1 MTKRNIQFF
10 RNKTVMGTYTD
21 HQTAIT
27 TAKGKFSVIAQ
38 DPGLLDGEIV
48 LYRYTINNSAEIHT
62 IVGVVCEKDGSKH
75 IEILG
80 NDDILNGEITQALT
94 DAKSYTDAQIQ
105 DLDATVSSEEDKPV
119 VVKITQTDGKI
130 TSVEVTTD
138 IDVTG
143 QIEAALAELD
153 GTATIATQDAN
164 GNVTLKAG
172 IVEEDGI
179 IKNDNSLADI
189 KLAKVATSGKAEDVS
204 VTDSD
209 NVIAATTVE
218 GALVEIAKEI
228 DAMVMTESS
237 VVALATDGSALNYSN
252 IKQENGQ
259 VKITDK
265 KQLIKFNT
273 AYNAENNL
281 VATMFDVTTA
291 VNNTTY
297 TAGTNVTISDDRKIN
312 VPLGLAYDSDNKKIY
327 LTQGVNEDAA
337 IIDTIDATA
346 FIKDGMLEKAE
357 LVTNPEG
364 QPNGTYIKLTF
375 NTDAEKEII
384 YINVTSLIDTY
395 TGDGYI
401 TVENYTIKHKEI
413 FEGEQNVGM
422 IVTPDTQNG
431 IVDNFGEQT
440 IITVPVLTFDKAG
453 HVKTVN
459 SQSVT
464 ISLPAAP
471 TASTITITD
480 TANNFEAEN
489 VEGALAELAGDIA
502 TAVEGIKNYASIKV
516 GETTI
521 APSTNADELAFES
534 DGIITIEASESEN
547 ATDTLTFKHKEIT
560 AGELTTPTEDK
571 VLTLS
576 TTAQTIEVPVLV
588 FDNYGHIKE
597 KGTQKYNITIPTQLT
612 SSVAAGNGITVTPNT
627 TDNNTEYK
635 VEVKLNPNTNDM
647 LTVDENGLNLSSVYD
662 CGEYE

>member
-395 TGDGYI
+395 TCDGYI

>member
-1 MTKRNIQFF
+1 
-10 RNKTVMGTYTD
+10 
-21 HQTAIT
+21 
-27 TAKGKFSVIAQ
+27 
-38 DPGLLDGEIV
+38 
-48 LYRYTINNSAEIHT
+48 
-62 IVGVVCEKDGSKH
+62 
-75 IEILG
+75 
-80 NDDILNGEITQALT
+80 
-94 DAKSYTDAQIQ
+94 
-105 DLDATVSSEEDKPV
+105 
-119 VVKITQTDGKI
+119 
-130 TSVEVTTD
+130 
-138 IDVTG
+138 
-143 QIEAALAELD
+143 
-153 GTATIATQDAN
+153 
-164 GNVTLKAG
+164 
-172 IVEEDGI
+172 
-179 IKNDNSLADI
+179 
-189 KLAKVATSGKAEDVS
+189 
-204 VTDSD
+204 
-209 NVIAATTVE
+209 
-218 GALVEIAKEI
+218 
-228 DAMVMTESS
+228 
-237 VVALATDGSALNYSN
+237 
-252 IKQENGQ
+252 
-259 VKITDK
+259 
-265 KQLIKFNT
+265 
-273 AYNAENNL
+273 
-281 VATMFDVTTA
+281 
-291 VNNTTY
+291 
-297 TAGTNVTISDDRKIN
+297 
-312 VPLGLAYDSDNKKIY
+312 
-327 LTQGVNEDAA
+327 
-337 IIDTIDATA
+337 
-346 FIKDGMLEKAE
+346 
-357 LVTNPEG
+357 
-364 QPNGTYIKLTF
+364 
-375 NTDAEKEII
+375 
-384 YINVTSLIDTY
+384 
-395 TGDGYI
+395 
-401 TVENYTIKHKEI
+401 
-413 FEGEQNVGM
+413 M

>member
-1 MTKRNIQFF
+1 MAKRNIQFF

-27 TAKGKFSVIAQ
+27 NAEGKFSVIAQ

-80 NDDILNGEITQALT
+80 NYDILNGEITQALT
-94 DAKSYTDAQIQ
+94 DAKAYTDAQIQ
-105 DLDATVSSEEDKPV
+105 DLDVTVSSEEDKPV

-130 TSVEVTTD
+130 ASVEVTTN

-153 GTATIATQDAN
+153 GTATIATKDAN
-164 GNVTLKAG
+164 GNVTLKG
-172 IVEEDGI
+172 GVKQINGEISNTTDLE
-179 IKNDNSLADI
+179 DI
-189 KLAKVATSGKAEDVS
+189 KLAKIATSGKAEDVAIDD
-204 VTDSD
+204 TDS
-209 NVIAATTVE
+209 IIEATTVE
-218 GALVEIAKEI
+218 GALTEIAKEI
-228 DAMVMTESS
+228 DAMDLNATD
-237 VVALATDGSALNYSN
+237 VVALNDGKTALQASKISETDGKVEVATAET
-252 IKQENGQ
+252 IVE
-259 VKITDK
+259 
-265 KQLIKFNT
+265 FNQ
-273 AYNAENNL
+273 AISSDNK
-281 VATMFDVTTA
+281 VATMADITA
-291 VNNTTY
+291 AAY
-297 TAGTNVTISDDRKIN
+297 TAGTNVTIDENRKIN
-312 VPLGLAYDSDNKKIY
+312 VPLGLAYNSDNKKIY

-346 FIKDGMLEKAE
+346 FVKDGMLESAE
-357 LVTNPEG
+357 LVVNPEG
-364 QPNGTYIKLTF
+364 QEAGTYIHLTF
-375 NTDAEKEII
+375 NTDAGKNDI
-384 YINVTSLIDTY
+384 YIDVTDLIDTY
-395 TGDGYI
+395 TGDDYI
-401 TVENYTIKHKEI
+401 TVENYTVKHKEL
-413 FEGEQNVGM
+413 FEGEQNVGK

-453 HVKTVN
+453 HVKTIN

-464 ISLPAAP
+464 ITLPAAP

-480 TANNFEAEN
+480 NANNFEAEN
-489 VEGALAELAGDIA
+489 VEDALAELAEDIT
-502 TAVEGIKNYASIKV
+502 TAVEGIKNYATIKV
-516 GETTI
+516 GETSI
-521 APSTNADELAFES
+521 APSTNADELVFAG
-534 DGIITIEASESEN
+534 DDIILIEASESEN

-597 KGTQKYNITIPTQLT
+597 SGTQKYNITIPAQLT
-612 SSVAAGNGITVTPNT
+612 SSVVAGNGIAVTSAT
-627 TDNNTEYK
+627 EGNNTEYT
-635 VEVKLNPNTNDM
+635 VEVKLNTNTNDM
-647 LTVDENGLNLSSVYD
+647 LTVDENGLNLSNVYD
-662 CGEYE
+662 CGEYV